1 MRVLLGSFVE
11 AGAHGA
17 QAAAALQAAFAAIE
31 RAQALWSFHERD
43 SELSRLNA
51 APGRAVPVSPSTL
64 RLLHAC
70 RAMMRRSSGLF
81 DITVGGTLVAS
92 GALPDH
98 GGAAALARGSVDD
111 ILLGAGTASL
121 RRPVRLTLDGVAK
134 GFAIDLALSAM
145 RRAGA
150 PAGWVNAGGDV
161 GVFGEL
167 TLPMQRREDDGSL
180 RPLGGLRNGAMASSR
195 CGPRDAD
202 FPAEIVAPGT
212 SPPEAGLWTVLARS
226 AWRADALAKVAA
238 VAAPAQ
244 RLDLVRQL
252 GGTLVAMEEFVQ

>member
-1 MRVLLGSFVE
+1 MRVLLGTFVE

-17 QAAAALQAAFAAIE
+17 QAGAAVEAAFAAIE

-51 APGRAVPVSPSTL
+51 APGQAVPVAPSTL
-64 RLLHAC
+64 RLLGAC
-70 RAMMRRSSGLF
+70 RAMMRRSGGLF

-98 GGAAALARGSVDD
+98 GGAPALARGSVDD
-111 ILLGAGTASL
+111 ILLGPGTASL

-180 RPLGGLRNGAMASSR
+180 RPLGGLRNAAMASSR
-195 CGPRDAD
+195 CGPRDPA
-202 FPAEIVAPGT
+202 FPAEIVAPGPT
-212 SPPEAGLWTVLARS
+212 APASGIWTVLARS

-238 VAAPAQ
+238 LAPPE
-244 RLDLVRQL
+244 RRVSLVRQL
-252 GGTLVAMEEFVQ
+252 GGILVAMEAFAQ